1 MLRSDT
7 LMLDNKLFPLY
18 QERVTWPTF
27 TTEHN
32 SEHLDTEDDD
42 DDDDDEEHVEDRDGK
57 TSYKTQENK
66 VKLRYTIEILQ
77 GKKYLINLLTMYVVF
92 KLIFEHIEIFF
103 KNYIVI
109 NYLLYC

>member
-32 SEHLDTEDDD
+32 NEQFCC
-42 DDDDDEEHVEDRDGK
+42 DDDDDEDDDEEQSRVMTGTGRGA
-57 TSYKTQENK
+57 ENI
-66 VKLRYTIEILQ
+66 RE
-77 GKKYLINLLTMYVVF
+77 
-92 KLIFEHIEIFF
+92 
-103 KNYIVI
+103 
-109 NYLLYC
+109 